1 LYREDVAIIALATD
15 FPADTDPLPRLDL
28 NATTVAG
35 EFIFDWMDNMP
46 MSIEIDGK
54 TLETD
59 NEGYL
64 LDPALWNERAAL
76 EIARLEAIDMT
87 AAHWEVVNFVR
98 DYYETHQVVPENRTL
113 LKTLRERHGKDTATR
128 RYVQQLFPY
137 GFGQQACKIAGMRKP
152 LKLLLDL

>member
-1 LYREDVAIIALATD
+1 
-15 FPADTDPLPRLDL
+15 
-28 NATTVAG
+28 
-35 EFIFDWMDNMP
+35 
-46 MSIEIDGK
+46 MSIQIDGK

-64 LDPALWNERAAL
+64 LDPALWNERTAL

-87 AAHWEVVNFVR
+87 DAHWEVVNFVR